1 MNERLNF
8 TLRTVPLSVVS
19 VIAVYILIYV
29 NKGNTF
35 DFWTPMIN
43 IQVNILDWFFAGVF
57 NCLFLF
63 LLNLMRILI
72 AKFSFQDLN
81 ENIPQSDTW
90 EKMQFNLLVL
100 SFFIVIFLGITLS
113 IAIIT
118 SEMFQFLLF
127 YLIVILFL
135 QDLGF
140 HIKWIIF

>member
-19 VIAVYILIYV
+19 VIAVYILIY
-29 NKGNTF
+29 KGNTF

-118 SEMFQFLLF
+118 PEMFQFLLF